1 MLNII
6 GTPIGNLDDISYRQ
20 ARVLNSSDIILA
32 EDTRSAMNLLS
43 RTKSLLQSDEDLPLR
58 KKPNVMSYYK
68 DVEML
73 KLPLV
78 MKWLKEEKIVSLISE
93 AGMPLISDP
102 GYLLVKACIRED
114 IAFTVI
120 PGPSAVITA
129 IIYSGFQCDEFMF
142 LGFLPKKQNDLI
154 RVFEKVRT
162 VQSSFPKTVF
172 VAFESPK
179 RIQKTLEY
187 LKTILPNAQIVI
199 ARELTKKFE
208 EILRGTTS
216 VLKNTE
222 LKGEIT
228 LVIGPST

>member
-1 MLNII
+1 M
-6 GTPIGNLDDISYRQ
+6 
-20 ARVLNSSDIILA
+20 
-32 EDTRSAMNLLS
+32 
-43 RTKSLLQSDEDLPLR
+43 
-58 KKPNVMSYYK
+58 
-68 DVEML
+68 
-73 KLPLV
+73 
-78 MKWLKEEKIVSLISE
+78 
-93 AGMPLISDP
+93 
-102 GYLLVKACIRED
+102 
-114 IAFTVI
+114 
-120 PGPSAVITA
+120 
-129 IIYSGFQCDEFMF
+129 
-142 LGFLPKKQNDLI
+142 I